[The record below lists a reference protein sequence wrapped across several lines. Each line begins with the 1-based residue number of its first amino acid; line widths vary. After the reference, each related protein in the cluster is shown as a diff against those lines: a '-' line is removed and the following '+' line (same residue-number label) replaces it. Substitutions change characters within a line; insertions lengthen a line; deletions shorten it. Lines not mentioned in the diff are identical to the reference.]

1 MISEEYADWQAT
13 IDAICASGG
22 TTLILGE
29 GDVGKT
35 TFARLLVNALT
46 ERHGRVAYLDGDIGQ
61 SEVGPPTCV
70 GLGFA
75 SAPVLALSDLPPH
88 ALAFVGSTSPIGLFM
103 EHLSAIRKLADQAD
117 GCPLVVDTCGYTQGS
132 NARKLQ
138 QHTFDL
144 MNPAH
149 LIALQR
155 REELTPLFAPLTRR
169 TSCHVNT
176 PPIPKVIGVK
186 PPKFR
191 QQRRVMRFAS
201 YFADAKLH
209 TYAMEDVG
217 ILGTWLNTGTP
228 VAAHLHKFLAQ
239 TLEPFGKMYY
249 AELSGRHLGIMTS
262 QPIPPQ
268 SPALALAQ
276 EPFRAQSVSITV
288 APRLRHLVIGLE
300 DATGK
305 LLGLGTL
312 EALDFR
318 RRTLGIMTPVRA
330 PAAACILRFGLLRVQ
345 PDGTELGVLKASE
358 L

>member
-1 MISEEYADWQAT
+1 MTSEEYAAWQPT
-13 IDAICASGG
+13 LDAISETGG

-35 TFARLLVNALT
+35 TFARLLVNTLV

-70 GLGFA
+70 GLAFA
-75 SAPVLALSDLPPH
+75 SAPVLALSDLTPH
-88 ALAFVGSTSPIGLFM
+88 SLAFVGSTAPIGLFM
-103 EHLSAIRKLADQAD
+103 EHLSAMRRLADQAGD
-117 GCPLVVDTCGYTQGS
+117 CPLVVDTCGYTQGS

-144 MNPAH
+144 TMPNH
-149 LIALQR
+149 LVALQR
-155 REELTPLFAPLTRR
+155 RDELTPLFSPLTRR
-169 TSCHVNT
+169 TSCQVHT
-176 PPIPKVIGVK
+176 PPIPPVIGIK

-201 YFADAKLH
+201 YFADAKLY
-209 TYAMEDVG
+209 TYAMDEVG

-228 VAAHLHKFLAQ
+228 VAAHLHKFLSQ
-239 TLEPFGKMYY
+239 TLESFGKVYY

-262 QPIPPQ
+262 VPIPPQ
-268 SPALALAQ
+268 APALALAQ
-276 EPFRAQSVSITV
+276 EPFKALSLSVTV
-288 APRLRHLVIGLE
+288 APKLRHLVVGLE

-305 LLGLGTL
+305 LLGIGTL

-318 RRTLGIMTPVRA
+318 RRTLGVMTPIRA
-330 PAAACILRFGLLRVQ
+330 PAAACVLRFGLLRVQ
-345 PDGTELGVLKASE
+345 PDGTELGVLKSGE